1 MVSLRGGSSI
11 VALLAAAT
19 LALGACGD
27 DNKSDSETTGAGAT
41 LDQTTNAG
49 TGETGTTGT
58 TTKERTGTREDRTG
72 TRERGDD
79 KGGRE
84 RSGSGGGD
92 GSNGGGSDGRSDD
105 SGSTA
110 QPPAQPGNV
119 YKTAKTVCNSFL
131 PKQIEK
137 DLKDGDRKAESVA
150 RDYSRGFPEKQ
161 QQRAYDGCLAGLKA
175 R

>member
-1 MVSLRGGSSI
+1 M
-11 VALLAAAT
+11 ALLAAAT
-19 LALGACGD
+19 LALGACGGD
-27 DNKSDSETTGAGAT
+27 DKGDSGTTGAGAT

-58 TTKERTGTREDRTG
+58 TTKERTSTREDRTG
-72 TRERGDD
+72 TSERGDD
-79 KGGRE
+79 SGGRD
-84 RSGSGGGD
+84 RSGS
-92 GSNGGGSDGRSDD
+92 GSNGGGSDKGSDD

-161 QQRAYDGCLAGLKA
+161 QKRAYEGCLAGLEA

>member
-1 MVSLRGGSSI
+1 
-11 VALLAAAT
+11 VAVLAAAS
-19 LALGACGD
+19 LALGACGGD
-27 DNKSDSETTGAGAT
+27 DDSSDPGTTGAGT
-41 LDQTTNAG
+41 SLDQTTNAG
-49 TGETGTTGT
+49 TGTTGT
-58 TTKERTGTREDRTG
+58 TTERTSKERTGTREDRTS

-79 KGGRE
+79 KGGRD
-84 RSGSGGGD
+84 RSGSG
-92 GSNGGGSDGRSDD
+92 GSNGGGSGGGSDD

-119 YKTAKTVCNSFL
+119 FKTAKTVCNSFL

-161 QQRAYDGCLAGLKA
+161 QERAYEGCLAGLKA